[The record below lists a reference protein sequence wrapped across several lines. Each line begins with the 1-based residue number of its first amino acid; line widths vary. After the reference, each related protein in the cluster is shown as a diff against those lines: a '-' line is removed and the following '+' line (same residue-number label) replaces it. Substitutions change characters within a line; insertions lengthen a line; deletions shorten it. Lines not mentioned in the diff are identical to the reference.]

1 MKGVASRSSV
11 HHKIERVTS
20 IRVNGLVT
28 VDKVESIINR
38 ALDTTSNYLDAAEAV
53 PKADRYV
60 PTESGLVDLSHVA
73 AAIKVPLGMGPAL
86 GDLREKQDDSY
97 SSGMQEDYNAH
108 DAARA
113 AAGADNAGAA
123 AAKYIQTLGPLSERE
138 ALKGMQ
144 P

>member
-1 MKGVASRSSV
+1 MRMPPRLFRKRIAMCQLSRVLLILHTWRLQSRRRS
-11 HHKIERVTS
+11 
-20 IRVNGLVT
+20 
-28 VDKVESIINR
+28 
-38 ALDTTSNYLDAAEAV
+38 AW
-53 PKADRYV
+53 
-60 PTESGLVDLSHVA
+60 
-73 AAIKVPLGMGPAL
+73 GPF
-86 GDLREKQDDSY
+86 GDLREKQGDSY